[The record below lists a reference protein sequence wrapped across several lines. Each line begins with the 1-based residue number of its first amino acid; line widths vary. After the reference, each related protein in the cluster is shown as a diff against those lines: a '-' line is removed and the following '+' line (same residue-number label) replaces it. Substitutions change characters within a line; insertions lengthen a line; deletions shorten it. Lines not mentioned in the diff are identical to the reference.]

1 MLSQEEMDKVVL
13 EAKKSMTVE
22 QMKDAIQKCSCGG
35 PITSKS
41 EYKRMVIQKGG
52 DMINGKTNV

>member
-22 QMKDAIQKCSCGG
+22 EMKDAIKRCSYGG
-35 PITSKS
+35 KPVNMSL
-41 EYKRMVIQKGG
+41 KGG
-52 DMINGKTNV
+52 DMINGKTNC